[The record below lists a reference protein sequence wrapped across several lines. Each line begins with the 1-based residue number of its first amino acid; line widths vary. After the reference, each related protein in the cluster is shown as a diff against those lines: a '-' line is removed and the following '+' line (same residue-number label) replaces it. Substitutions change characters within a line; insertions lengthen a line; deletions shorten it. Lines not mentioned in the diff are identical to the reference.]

1 MHLVSCTANCCKLLG
16 HLCHLTGPKNRL
28 QVPGSARFKPKVCMF
43 QVADFG
49 LSRVCD
55 EAQIETK
62 TYGTV
67 THMPPELLLD
77 GNLSKSA
84 DVYAYGVLL
93 FELFTAERPWNGLRH
108 AEVLHKVAVKK
119 ERLQLP
125 EDAPQLFKV
134 GSSDSASSYTSFA
147 ALPHHRQDVH
157 DTMDVLD

>member
-1 MHLVSCTANCCKLLG
+1 MYTCEQIEH
-16 HLCHLTGPKNRL
+16 NRSFTL
-28 QVPGSARFKPKVCMF
+28 FAWP

-55 EAQIETK
+55 DAQINTK

-77 GNLSKSA
+77 GRLSKSA

-93 FELFTAERPWNGLRH
+93 FELFTADRPWSGLRH
-108 AEVLHKVAVKK
+108 AEVLHKVAVNK

-125 EDAPQLFKV
+125 DDAPELFKV
-134 GSSDSASSYTSFA
+134 SRNLWCHMSIDQTMAFATMRAEIRELTGMLQWFGS
-147 ALPHHRQDVH
+147 
-157 DTMDVLD
+157 

>member
-1 MHLVSCTANCCKLLG
+1 MS
-16 HLCHLTGPKNRL
+16 
-28 QVPGSARFKPKVCMF
+28 

-77 GNLSKSA
+77 GKLSKSA

-93 FELFTAERPWNGLRH
+93 YELFTAERPWSGLRH
-108 AEVLHKVAVKK
+108 AEVLQKVAVKK
-119 ERLQLP
+119 ERLHLP

-134 GSSDSASSYTSFA
+134 GSPDSTSSCASFS

-157 DTMDVLD
+157 DAMDVLT

>member
-1 MHLVSCTANCCKLLG
+1 MSQEQIASPGLAT
-16 HLCHLTGPKNRL
+16 T
-28 QVPGSARFKPKVCMF
+28 GSATFKPKLCMS

>member
-1 MHLVSCTANCCKLLG
+1 M
-16 HLCHLTGPKNRL
+16 
-28 QVPGSARFKPKVCMF
+28 
-43 QVADFG
+43 ADFG

-77 GNLSKSA
+77 GKLSKSA

-93 FELFTAERPWNGLRH
+93 YELFTAERPWSGFRH

-119 ERLQLP
+119 EKLLLP
-125 EDAPQLFKV
+125 EDTPQLFKV
-134 GSSDSASSYTSFA
+134 IIRYCSQSCFSQHS
-147 ALPHHRQDVH
+147 
-157 DTMDVLD
+157 

>member
-1 MHLVSCTANCCKLLG
+1 MS
-16 HLCHLTGPKNRL
+16 
-28 QVPGSARFKPKVCMF
+28 

-77 GNLSKSA
+77 GKLSKSA

-93 FELFTAERPWNGLRH
+93 YELFTAERPWNGLRH

-125 EDAPQLFKV
+125 EDTPQLFKV
-134 GSSDSASSYTSFA
+134 SSSDCMSSCTSLI
-147 ALPHHRQDVH
+147 ALPLHRLDVH
-157 DTMDVLD
+157 DMLEVLN